1 MISEKAKRLELNNDK
16 DDCKSKP
23 TSLAKRR
30 GRGERKKNRISSKWL
45 KEKTH
50 THTTQH
56 LQIIRKKDI
65 FKGFSV
71 ANI

>member
-30 GRGERKKNRISSKWL
+30 GRGGRKKNRISSKWL

-50 THTTQH
+50 THTH
-56 LQIIRKKDI
+56 NI
-65 FKGFSV
+65 FKLYERKTFSRDFL
-71 ANI
+71 